1 MIIVMKLRTKISLE
15 QYVIVR
21 DNMTKIIVSV
31 SKKDNSVWRLYYYDV
46 DEYDN
51 TLKFYAKK
59 INPLL
64 VWFYKLKKQKLCNNV
79 CDICGNE
86 FKFYK
91 SRFESMSSMCINC
104 DPELDDYTVIENK
117 NEPDNTFLKEIVS
130 NGLGLL
136 LKKYTKQET

>member
-21 DNMTKIIVSV
+21 DNMTKVIVSV

-59 INPLL
+59 N
-64 VWFYKLKKQKLCNNV
+64 
-79 CDICGNE
+79 
-86 FKFYK
+86 
-91 SRFESMSSMCINC
+91 
-104 DPELDDYTVIENK
+104 
-117 NEPDNTFLKEIVS
+117 
-130 NGLGLL
+130 
-136 LKKYTKQET
+136 